1 MKTGSLLAGIVF
13 TLVAIAHLL
22 RMVSGTE
29 VVIGGSNIPQWVS
42 VVGVVVPGFITW
54 LLWKESK

>member
-13 TLVAIAHLL
+13 TLVALAHLA

-42 VVGVVVPGFITW
+42 AVGVVVPGFITW

>member
-1 MKTGSLLAGIVF
+1 MKPGSLLAGIVF